1 VTNCWMLIK
10 MTIENELSWLQSFAW
25 IWLIYL
31 LRSFIRQYQIIFR
44 TADLLNMI
52 SKSNS
57 ASLLSS
63 LLTEL
68 TMNWSTFDSLS
79 YLIEIRDQKSEIHA
93 IIVFYSLTS
102 MTVISTW
109 SFLIDVSRTRCSWL
123 YILLILRIVFNLW
136 MSAYS
141 ILWSITTCKIWTTE
155 SLKVKNFLEY
165 WKETSLI
172 YFDLHIKLLSRLS
185 TSKVNE
191 KDKIA
196 VFQFITDHKAD

>member
-1 VTNCWMLIK
+1 MTNCWVLIK
-10 MTIENELSWLQSFAW
+10 TTIENELSWLQSFAW
-25 IWLIYL
+25 IWSIYF
-31 LRSFIRQYQIIFR
+31 LRSFIRRYQVIFR

-63 LLTEL
+63 LLTES
-68 TMNWSTFDSLS
+68 TMNWSTLDSLS
-79 YLIEIRDQKSEIHA
+79 YLIEIRGQKPEIHA

-109 SFLIDVSRTRCSWL
+109 SFLTDVSRTRCSWL
-123 YILLILRIVFNLW
+123 YILLTLRIIFNLW

-141 ILWSITTCKIWTTE
+141 ILWSITTRKIWTTE
-155 SLKVKNFLEY
+155 SLRVKNFLEY

-172 YFDLHIKLLSRLS
+172 YFDLHIKLLSRLP
-185 TSKVNE
+185 TLKVNE
-191 KDKIA
+191 KRQNCCLSIR
-196 VFQFITDHKAD
+196 HKS

>member
-1 VTNCWMLIK
+1 

-25 IWLIYL
+25 IWLIYF
-31 LRSFIRQYQIIFR
+31 LRSFIRRYQTIFR

-68 TMNWSTFDSLS
+68 TMNWSTFDSLL
-79 YLIEIRDQKSEIHA
+79 YLIEIRDQKSEIHT
-93 IIVFYSLTS
+93 IIIFYSLMS

-109 SFLIDVSRTRCSWL
+109 SFLTDVSRTRCSWL

-141 ILWSITTCKIWTTE
+141 ILWSITTRKIWTTE
-155 SLKVKNFLEY
+155 SLRVKNFLEY

-191 KDKIA
+191 KRQNCCLSI
-196 VFQFITDHKAD
+196 HHRS

>member
-1 VTNCWMLIK
+1 VTNCWVLIK
-10 MTIENELSWLQSFAW
+10 TTIENELSWLQSFAW

-31 LRSFIRQYQIIFR
+31 LRSFIRRYQAIFR

-68 TMNWSTFDSLS
+68 TMNWFTLDSLS
-79 YLIEIRDQKSEIHA
+79 YLIEIRGQKPEIHA
-93 IIVFYSLTS
+93 IITFYSLTS

-109 SFLIDVSRTRCSWL
+109 SFLTDVSRTRCSWL

-141 ILWSITTCKIWTTE
+141 ILWSITTRKIWMTE
-155 SLKVKNFLEY
+155 SLRVKNFLEY
-165 WKETSLI
+165 QKKTSLI

-191 KDKIA
+191 KRQNCCLSIR
-196 VFQFITDHKAD
+196 HRS

>member
-1 VTNCWMLIK
+1 VTNCWVLIK
-10 MTIENELSWLQSFAW
+10 TTIENELPWLQSFAW
-25 IWLIYL
+25 IWFIYP
-31 LRSFIRQYQIIFR
+31 LRSFIRRYQAIFR

-57 ASLLSS
+57 ASLLPS

-68 TMNWSTFDSLS
+68 TMNWSTLGSLS
-79 YLIEIRDQKSEIHA
+79 YLTEIRGQKSEIHA

-109 SFLIDVSRTRCSWL
+109 SFLTDVSRTRCSWL

-136 MSAYS
+136 MSAYLT
-141 ILWSITTCKIWTTE
+141 LWSITTRKTWTTE
-155 SLKVKNFLEY
+155 SLRVKNFLEY
-165 WKETSLI
+165 QKETSLI
-172 YFDLHIKLLSRLS
+172 YFDLHIKLLSRLP

-191 KDKIA
+191 KRQNCCLSIR
-196 VFQFITDHKAD
+196 HRS

>member
-1 VTNCWMLIK
+1 VTNCWVLIK
-10 MTIENELSWLQSFAW
+10 TTIENELPWLQSFAW
-25 IWLIYL
+25 IWFIYL
-31 LRSFIRQYQIIFR
+31 LRSFIRRYQAIFR

-57 ASLLSS
+57 ASLLPS

-68 TMNWSTFDSLS
+68 TMNWSTLDSLS
-79 YLIEIRDQKSEIHA
+79 YLTEIRGQKSEIHA

-109 SFLIDVSRTRCSWL
+109 SFLTDVSRTRCSWL

-136 MSAYS
+136 MSAYLT
-141 ILWSITTCKIWTTE
+141 LWSITTRKIWTTE
-155 SLKVKNFLEY
+155 SLRVKNFLEY
-165 WKETSLI
+165 QKETSLI
-172 YFDLHIKLLSRLS
+172 YFDLHIKLLSRLP

-191 KDKIA
+191 KRQNCCLSIR
-196 VFQFITDHKAD
+196 HRS

>member
-1 VTNCWMLIK
+1 MINCWVLIK
-10 MTIENELSWLQSFAW
+10 TTIENELSWLQSFAW
-25 IWLIYL
+25 IWLIYSL
-31 LRSFIRQYQIIFR
+31 WSFIRWYQAIFR

-57 ASLLSS
+57 ASLLSL

-68 TMNWSTFDSLS
+68 MMNWFTLDSLL
-79 YLIEIRDQKSEIHA
+79 YLIEIWDQKSEIHA
-93 IIVFYSLTS
+93 IIIFYSLTS
-102 MTVISTW
+102 MTVISIW
-109 SFLIDVSRTRCSWL
+109 SFLTDVSRTRCSWL

-155 SLKVKNFLEY
+155 SLRVKNFLEY
-165 WKETSLI
+165 QKETSLI

-191 KDKIA
+191 KRQNCCLSIR
-196 VFQFITDHKAD
+196 HRL

>member
-1 VTNCWMLIK
+1 MINCWVLIK

-25 IWLIYL
+25 IWLIYS
-31 LRSFIRQYQIIFR
+31 LRSFIRRYQAIFR

-68 TMNWSTFDSLS
+68 TMNWSTLDSLL
-79 YLIEIRDQKSEIHA
+79 YLIEIRGQKSEIHT
-93 IIVFYSLTS
+93 IIAFYSLTS

-109 SFLIDVSRTRCSWL
+109 SFLTDVSRTRCSWL

-141 ILWSITTCKIWTTE
+141 TLWSITTRKIWTTE
-155 SLKVKNFLEY
+155 SLRVKNFLKY

-172 YFDLHIKLLSRLS
+172 YFDLHIKLLSRLP

-191 KDKIA
+191 KRQNCCLSI
-196 VFQFITDHKAD
+196 HHRS